1 MSVFIGIDP
10 HKRLHAVVVV
20 NDVGEVQVRAE
31 FPNTKEGFAEL
42 RRLGKRWKERTWAV
56 EGCNGVGKHL
66 AQRLF
71 AAGERVVDVSTRR
84 AALVRV
90 FAGGNGRKND
100 DTDAHSIAMVALH
113 TPDLPEVEADGRHVA
128 LRLVSHRRKELIGL
142 RTQAVCRIHRDLQV
156 LIPGGAARKLSAAR
170 AKELLAT
177 IKPRDE
183 VGKLRRRLIADQI
196 KDLERLDR
204 QIEKLDVELAELV
217 DDTPTSL
224 RELYGVG
231 IITTA
236 LILGEVGNVARFA
249 DKNHFASYNGTA
261 PADRGSAGNPQ
272 PSVNSKGNRRIN
284 HAIHVV
290 AVTQVRHHPPA
301 KALYAR
307 KISEGKTK
315 REALRVVKRRVSD
328 AVFRRLVLDA
338 QQVEVGPGG
347 QTGATLQSSAS
358 GLSPEASS
366 SDQPQPGP
374 VFDPTTIPER
384 LPA

>member
-1 MSVFIGIDP
+1 MGVFIGVDP

-20 NDVGEVQVRAE
+20 DDQGEVHVRAE
-31 FPNTKEGFAEL
+31 LLNTKDGFDEL
-42 RRLGKRWKERTWAV
+42 VRLGRRWKQRTWAV

-90 FAGGNGRKND
+90 YAGGNGRKND

-113 TPDLPEVEADGRHVA
+113 TPDLPEVRADGRAVA

-170 AKELLAT
+170 ARELLSSVR
-177 IKPRDE
+177 PRDE

-196 KDLERLDR
+196 GDLERLDR
-204 QIEKLDVELAELV
+204 QISKLDVELADLV
-217 DDTPTSL
+217 DNTPTAL
-224 RELYGVG
+224 RDLYGVG
-231 IITTA
+231 VITTA
-236 LILGEVGNVARFA
+236 LILGEVGNVARF
-249 DKNHFASYNGTA
+249 KNKDHFASYNGTA

-272 PSVNSKGNRRIN
+272 PSVNCKGNRRIN

-301 KALYAR
+301 RELYAR

-315 REALRVVKRRVSD
+315 KEALRVVKRRVSD
-328 AVFRRLVLDA
+328 AIYRQLVIDA
-338 QQVEVGPGG
+338 QRHEAGPGG
-347 QTGATLQSSAS
+347 HAGTSL
-358 GLSPEASS
+358 SS
-366 SDQPQPGP
+366 SVTSSTPTAGSSDRPQPGP
-374 VFDPTTIPER
+374 KLEPTTIPEP